1 MYGKEKKHKQVQLH
15 RTAASSECV
24 SVYFSPTRPS
34 TWTRYDV
41 ISSMNTF
48 LVTVQNNP
56 KESQHPHSW
65 TWITNICL
73 RAVKIE
79 LFWSSVKWVGSEFSN
94 SSFFNETL
102 YCFFTLQRGY
112 SFTLLILLMSL
123 YNDSCNLWC
132 KSYKLYNELFSTT
145 WEFLHTYSTETFH
158 IPLITAWS
166 KLPLLKLIR
175 ISLNSRPQIQIT
187 NNPAMCKMSENV
199 WILKSE

>member
-1 MYGKEKKHKQVQLH
+1 MYGKEKKHKQVLLH

-123 YNDSCNLWC
+123 YNESCNLWC

-145 WEFLHTYSTETFH
+145 WVFTHIQYRTISHPTDYSLEQATFAQTH
-158 IPLITAWS
+158 QNQFEQPT
-166 KLPLLKLIR
+166 
-175 ISLNSRPQIQIT
+175 T
-187 NNPAMCKMSENV
+187 NPNNQQPRNV
-199 WILKSE
+199 